1 MDFGVQAPHGM
12 CARGPLLFAQST
24 PLVERVVPDA
34 PLVAHELDLLYK
46 GLPRAFK
53 HQLLEECCPLTME
66 TVARKET
73 GPSLSIWKGAGPFVS
88 VE

>member
-46 GLPRAFK
+46 GQPGTFAN
-53 HQLLEECCPLTME
+53 P
-66 TVARKET
+66 
-73 GPSLSIWKGAGPFVS
+73 PY
-88 VE
+88 